1 MLLFIALT
9 ATDLANQIA
18 ACDEDSDEV
27 YVMAPDNGE
36 IGFAINQIMHF
47 AGFRPI
53 YDVFDNAGN
62 VVMKFAA
69 T

>member
-1 MLLFIALT
+1 MLLFIAAT

-18 ACDEDSDEV
+18 ACDEDAAEV

-36 IGFAINQIMHF
+36 VNFAMNQTMHF

-53 YDVFDNAGN
+53 YDVFDDAGG
-62 VVMKFAA
+62 VVMKFVSA
-69 T
+69 